1 MNLNPGKIW
10 AEKMLVDNPG
20 IAGFTAT
27 SGAHLAIPISGKPGT
42 SVPAVPAPFEV
53 IPEELGLNFWG
64 PLTNFNTH
72 TTEKVLQPIRGLW
85 NLILGSLVT

>member
-53 IPEELGLNFWG
+53 IPE
-64 PLTNFNTH
+64 
-72 TTEKVLQPIRGLW
+72 
-85 NLILGSLVT
+85 